1 MSSTP
6 YRTPDAD
13 LNANPEQSQGG
24 YLSGGK
30 PLWKAFWLFHLLGLV
45 VLYALVRLTLDS
57 LGETITELVRSWN
70 ELILLT
76 AFREVYGL
84 LGFTPLLFYVCFSS
98 VVVWR
103 CSRNTR
109 WGGWTVLA
117 RLVVS
122 LNTVLLAGLVAYCLW
137 ILGDRLIP

>member
-6 YRTPDAD
+6 YRSPIAD
-13 LNANPEQSQGG
+13 LGANPGQSQGG

-30 PLWKAFWLFHLLGLV
+30 PLWKAFWLVHALGLV
-45 VLYALVRLTLDS
+45 VLYAVVRLTLDS
-57 LGETITELVRSWN
+57 LGDTITELVRSWN
-70 ELILLT
+70 ELILWT

-103 CSRNTR
+103 CGRNTR
-109 WGGWTVLA
+109 WGGWTVLG
-117 RLVVS
+117 RLVAILSIVF
-122 LNTVLLAGLVAYCLW
+122 LAGLVAYCLW
-137 ILGDRLIP
+137 ILSDRLIP